1 MCREKIQWFLFHFC
15 TTYEVQNDDKD
26 NFKISSD
33 HKHKFYATTPSSVS
47 AGDTITITIA
57 VYHIQQSVA
66 IILHCYIAH

>member
-1 MCREKIQWFLFHFC
+1 
-15 TTYEVQNDDKD
+15 VQNEDKD

-33 HKHKFYATTPSSVS
+33 HKLRKFYATTPSSVS
-47 AGDTITITIA
+47 AGDT